1 MTNEQRV
8 IHIIKTTPA
17 LMTILQLIQDCHLK
31 QGALAAGSI
40 RNTVWQV
47 LSGQPVMFN
56 SDIDVVFFD
65 LERPASDDLKIY
77 QQLTDKAPQYQWQI
91 KNEVYMAHYNFDKD
105 PEFTSVTDAIGHFV
119 EVPTCIGAFLDE
131 NQIKLIAPYGVDD
144 LINFRCSPI
153 PYYRQDAKHMA
164 IYQQRMAQKQ
174 WHQQWPKLQIDGI

>member
-1 MTNEQRV
+1 
-8 IHIIKTTPA
+8 
-17 LMTILQLIQDCHLK
+17 
-31 QGALAAGSI
+31 
-40 RNTVWQV
+40 
-47 LSGQPVMFN
+47 MFN

-65 LERPASDDLKIY
+65 PERPASDDLKIY

-153 PYYRQDAKHMA
+153 PYYRQDANTWQSISSEWHRSSGINNGPSYKLMVFEILCIPL
-164 IYQQRMAQKQ
+164 IYV
-174 WHQQWPKLQIDGI
+174 I

>member
-65 LERPASDDLKIY
+65 PERPASDDLKIY

-91 KNEVYMAHYNFDKD
+91 KNEVYMAHYKFDKD
-105 PEFTSVTDAIGHFV
+105 PECNWSLCRSSNLYWRLFRRKS
-119 EVPTCIGAFLDE
+119 
-131 NQIKLIAPYGVDD
+131 NQANRPIRCRRFDKLSLFPNP
-144 LINFRCSPI
+144 LLSPGC
-153 PYYRQDAKHMA
+153 QAHGNLSA
-164 IYQQRMAQKQ
+164 ANGTEAVASTMAQVTN
-174 WHQQWPKLQIDGI
+174 

>member
-65 LERPASDDLKIY
+65 PERPASDDLKIY

-131 NQIKLIAPYGVDD
+131 NQANRPIRCRRFDKLSLFPNP
-144 LINFRCSPI
+144 LLSPGC
-153 PYYRQDAKHMA
+153 QAHGNLSA
-164 IYQQRMAQKQ
+164 ANGTEAVASTMAQVTN
-174 WHQQWPKLQIDGI
+174 

>member
-65 LERPASDDLKIY
+65 PERPASDDLKIY

-91 KNEVYMAHYNFDKD
+91 KNEVY
-105 PEFTSVTDAIGHFV
+105 I

>member
-65 LERPASDDLKIY
+65 PERPASDDLKIY

-91 KNEVYMAHYNFDKD
+91 KMRSIWHIIILIRIPNSLPLPMQL
-105 PEFTSVTDAIGHFV
+105 VTLSKFQLV
-119 EVPTCIGAFLDE
+119 L
-131 NQIKLIAPYGVDD
+131 AP
-144 LINFRCSPI
+144 F
-153 PYYRQDAKHMA
+153 
-164 IYQQRMAQKQ
+164 
-174 WHQQWPKLQIDGI
+174 

>member
-65 LERPASDDLKIY
+65 PERPASDDLKIY

-91 KNEVYMAHYNFDKD
+91 KNEVYMAHYNF
-105 PEFTSVTDAIGHFV
+105 
-119 EVPTCIGAFLDE
+119 
-131 NQIKLIAPYGVDD
+131 
-144 LINFRCSPI
+144 
-153 PYYRQDAKHMA
+153 
-164 IYQQRMAQKQ
+164 
-174 WHQQWPKLQIDGI
+174 PKLQEQISHTINPIKSVFSLIFIFYGFNLTGGSSGEKLFGCLIASLPAR

>member
-65 LERPASDDLKIY
+65 PERPASDDLKIY
-77 QQLTDKAPQYQWQI
+77 QQLTLI
-91 KNEVYMAHYNFDKD
+91 KPHNTNGK
-105 PEFTSVTDAIGHFV
+105 
-119 EVPTCIGAFLDE
+119 
-131 NQIKLIAPYGVDD
+131 
-144 LINFRCSPI
+144 
-153 PYYRQDAKHMA
+153 
-164 IYQQRMAQKQ
+164 
-174 WHQQWPKLQIDGI
+174 